1 MALLRALDA
10 PPETAGA
17 PGIGFGMGP
26 SVRAGTG
33 DGQMADAMLR
43 DRIKAEL
50 KAAMKAR
57 EQRKTAT
64 LRLISAA
71 LKDRDIAARGKGV
84 PDGIDETQ
92 ILGML
97 QTMVKQRQESIDHYE
112 QGGRLEMAEQ
122 EREEIAIITGFLPPR
137 LDEAAMETVV
147 GSVMAELGAESI
159 KDMGRTMAALR
170 ERYAGQMDFGKASAL
185 VKSRLAL

>member
-1 MALLRALDA
+1 
-10 PPETAGA
+10 
-17 PGIGFGMGP
+17 
-26 SVRAGTG
+26 
-33 DGQMADAMLR
+33 MADAILR

-50 KAAMKAR
+50 RAAMKAR

-71 LKDRDIAARGKGV
+71 LKDRDIAARSKGV
-84 PDGIDETQ
+84 RDGIDETQ

-97 QTMVKQRQESIDHYE
+97 QTMVKQREESIGQYE
-112 QGGRLEMAEQ
+112 QGGRLELAEQ

-137 LDEAAMETVV
+137 LDQAAMEDAV
-147 GSVMAELGAESI
+147 GSVIDELGAESI

>member
-1 MALLRALDA
+1 
-10 PPETAGA
+10 
-17 PGIGFGMGP
+17 
-26 SVRAGTG
+26 
-33 DGQMADAMLR
+33 MADAMLR

-84 PDGIDETQ
+84 HDGIDETQ

-97 QTMVKQRQESIDHYE
+97 QTMVKQREESIGHYE
-112 QGGRLEMAEQ
+112 QGGRLELAEQ

-137 LDEAAMETVV
+137 LDEAAMEDAV
-147 GSVMAELGAESI
+147 GSVMAELGADSI

>member
-1 MALLRALDA
+1 
-10 PPETAGA
+10 
-17 PGIGFGMGP
+17 
-26 SVRAGTG
+26 
-33 DGQMADAMLR
+33 MADAMLR

-50 KAAMKAR
+50 KEAMKAR
-57 EQRKTAT
+57 ERRKTAT

-84 PDGIDETQ
+84 TDGIDETQ

-137 LDEAAMETVV
+137 LDEAAMEAAV
-147 GSVMAELGAESI
+147 GSVIDELGAASI

-170 ERYAGQMDFGKASAL
+170 ERYAGQMDFGRASAL
-185 VKSRLAL
+185 VKSRLAM